1 MRNIQ
6 TILLAVVLCV
16 FCSCSDRGEDI
27 SGRRYPILFG
37 STDTRAVAN
46 LDTLKNQGF
55 KVYAHFEGN
64 LGCASFEK
72 DVTYNSEKNVWG
84 YEGIQYWIPSTKY
97 WFTAFYPKE
106 SSAGTV
112 NVKEEEGNYHSY
124 TIEDFDIRKQED
136 IMVAQAYREVGEGA
150 YAPTTEGSVVNLNF
164 QHLLA
169 CVTIAVKT
177 KIDNVTVE
185 SITLENIAT
194 TGTFSKAIWTSEGT
208 TYLNKEPKKVLN
220 SGVDEYVDVADGG
233 FLLIPQELNGE
244 QKLIIETSNKD
255 YETTIPVGT
264 WESNK
269 KYTYLLTIE
278 QNNINFDQPAIAEP
292 WDETNATGS
301 VIIK

>member
-1 MRNIQ
+1 M
-6 TILLAVVLCV
+6 

-37 STDTRAVAN
+37 STDTRAVAD

-55 KVYAHFEGN
+55 KVYAHFEGS
-64 LGCASFEK
+64 LGSASFEK
-72 DVTYNSEKNVWG
+72 DVTYNSEQDVWG
-84 YEGIQYWIPSTKY
+84 YEGIQYWIPSTQY
-97 WFTAFYPKE
+97 WFTAFYPTT

-112 NVKEEEGNYHSY
+112 KVTEQESNYHSY
-124 TIEDFDIRKQED
+124 TITNFDITKQED
-136 IMVAQAYREVGEGA
+136 IMVAQANREVGA
-150 YAPTTEGSVVNLNF
+150 NADAPTEGSVVKLNF

-169 CVTIAVKT
+169 CVVIAVKT

-208 TYLNKEPKKVLN
+208 TDLNKEPKKVLS
-220 SGVDEYVDVADGG
+220 SGVDEYVDVVDGG
-233 FLLIPQELNGE
+233 FLLIPQVLDGE

-264 WESNK
+264 WESSK

-292 WDETNATGS
+292 RDETNATGS